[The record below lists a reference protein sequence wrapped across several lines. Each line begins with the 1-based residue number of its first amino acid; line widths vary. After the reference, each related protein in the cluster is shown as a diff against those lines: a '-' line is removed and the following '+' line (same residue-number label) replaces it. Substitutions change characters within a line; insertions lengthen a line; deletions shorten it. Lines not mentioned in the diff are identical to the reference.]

1 MKKFLLLSFSF
12 LLAFNFLLAQD
23 NAKISLRMSFPDTSR
38 VLELNGRPF
47 YFTGVVS
54 PANSRVTVNGTGA
67 SVDEDGAFLAYAPI
81 ILLNQKD
88 SSGFNKG
95 KIEVKI
101 TSGKDLKVI
110 SRIYTVKLPLRT
122 SSGDSLSVDTEWA
135 NTPSDSLWIEK
146 GENVN
151 VQVKATPGCKAY
163 FTVEGG
169 EEKFPMEETRFVN
182 SYYWGEAVFGSG
194 LETKGDTIKG
204 IYEGHFSADRT
215 LNDAKIKVTLVHPGL
230 GTLNWSPSGTVSTL
244 NSAMHPIVEV
254 KADPNLVVG
263 RFAPAA
269 GYKLFLHEGTRLE
282 VTGKEGRWLKAKL
295 SAGESVY
302 IPQNSVNFI
311 SGGKIPQSSIPV
323 IRTKDSLRYTSVEF
337 SLSERVPFNIT
348 EYNNPQRLEVTLY
361 NVKSEIDWVFY
372 DKKSDFIREIKHSG
386 AQDGVLKVEI
396 FLKEKTHWGYKP
408 VYDGNILKLMINK
421 PAKKNSASIFRNN
434 QLKGRV
440 ISIDPGHTP
449 EYGAVGPRGVKEK
462 DVNYEISLKLKEML
476 EDKGA
481 VVYMTHK
488 QGESLPLTQR
498 KAVVNSLNPE
508 ISISMHNNA
517 VPQGVDPLI
526 HNGSSVYYYYPQALP
541 LAKMIHKNLLKNI
554 KLKDFGLYWD
564 NLYMS
569 RIPESISLL
578 IEPAFMIVP
587 EQERLLKTDD
597 FQKKIAHSVL
607 DALDSF
613 YKEYSE

>member
-1 MKKFLLLSFSF
+1 MKKFLILSFSF
-12 LLAFNFLLAQD
+12 LLAFNFVLARD
-23 NAKISLRMSFPDTSR
+23 NGKISIKMSFPDTNR

-47 YFTGVVS
+47 YFTGIVT
-54 PANSRVTVNGTGA
+54 PANSRVTVNGAAA
-67 SVDEDGAFLAYAPI
+67 SVDEDGAFLVYAPI
-81 ILLNQKD
+81 VLLNQKD

-101 TSGKDLKVI
+101 TSGKDSKI
-110 SRIYTVKLPLRT
+110 INRTYTVKLPFRT
-122 SSGDSLSVDTEWA
+122 SGEDSLSVDTEWT
-135 NTPSDSLWIEK
+135 NTPSDTLWIGK

-151 VQVKATPGCKAY
+151 VRIKATPNCKAY
-163 FTVEGG
+163 FTVGEGQ
-169 EEKFPMEETRFVN
+169 EKFPMEETRFVN
-182 SYYWGEAVFGSG
+182 SYYWGEAVFGDG

-204 IYEGHFSADRT
+204 VYEGHFSADRT
-215 LNDAKIKVTLVHPGL
+215 LSNAKITVTLVHPKL

-244 NSAMHPIVEV
+244 NSAMHPIVEI
-254 KADPNLVVG
+254 KPDPNLVVG
-263 RFAPAA
+263 RYAPAA
-269 GYKLFLHEGTRLE
+269 GYKLFLHAGTRLE
-282 VTGKEGRWLKAKL
+282 VTGKEGRWLRAKL
-295 SAGESVY
+295 SQGESVY
-302 IPQNSVNFI
+302 IPENSVNYI
-311 SGGKIPQSSIPV
+311 PGGKVPQSSIPI
-323 IRTKDSLRYTSVEF
+323 IRTKDSERCTSVEF
-337 SLSERVPFNIT
+337 SLSERVPFNVT
-348 EYNNPQRLEVTLY
+348 EYTSPQRLEVTLY
-361 NVKSEIDWVFY
+361 NVRSEIDWVFY
-372 DKKSDFIREIKHSG
+372 DKKCDFIKEIKHS
-386 AQDGVLKVEI
+386 QPSDGVLKVEI
-396 FLKEKTHWGYKP
+396 FLNQKTHWGYKP
-408 VYDGNILKLMINK
+408 EYDGSILKLKVNK
-421 PAKKNSASIFRNN
+421 PAKKISASIFRNN

-449 EYGAVGPRGVKEK
+449 EYGAVGPRGIKEK

-498 KAVVNSLNPE
+498 KAVVNSLDPE
-508 ISISMHNNA
+508 VSISMHNNA
-517 VPQGVDPLI
+517 VPQGVDPLV

-597 FQKKIAHSVL
+597 FQKKIARSVL